1 MPKCLKSLL
10 TAPCILL
17 FLVATGGQAL
27 ASEPVNLET
36 ETRTA
41 PGYQSQMPCG
51 VSEMA
56 LMCPAM
62 ESGTS
67 AADDSG
73 DHAAHHPATE
83 TGDFGLED
91 SLTQS
96 VTQIKE
102 ILNMLTEGGT
112 Q

>member
-1 MPKCLKSLL
+1 MPKYLKPLLASL
-10 TAPCILL
+10 CILL
-17 FLVATGGQAL
+17 SLAATGGQAL
-27 ASEPVNLET
+27 ASGPVNLET

-51 VSEMA
+51 VPEMA

-62 ESGTS
+62 GGGSS

-73 DHAAHHPATE
+73 DHAAHHPATGM
-83 TGDFGLED
+83 GDSGLED
-91 SLTQS
+91 SLTQA
-96 VTQIKE
+96 VTQIRE
-102 ILNMLTEGGT
+102 ILNMLTKVDA